1 MTMHFTNNFLVNFVY
16 YPTSEIW
23 TTILFIAVPI
33 IGLVLMVLC
42 FKILNL
48 KERAK
53 KEINIYE

>member
-1 MTMHFTNNFLVNFVY
+1 MVMHFANNLLVNFVY

-23 TTILFIAVPI
+23 TTILFIIVPI
-33 IGLVLMVLC
+33 VGIVLMILC